1 MTGVACPAGDC
12 RFEVKLGWPAT
23 EPSRIDPLS
32 TQMPNDA
39 TDNQEVVSNRDVVAR
54 DMRLRAE
61 EIRTQ
66 RLIDDVKYWRD
77 RADEVRT
84 EAEFTLQPITRTA
97 LLETAQGYEALA
109 SRIEQRLG
117 EAGLPKSS

>member
-1 MTGVACPAGDC
+1 MSKDVTENPGGANREGVAGD
-12 RFEVKLGWPAT
+12 
-23 EPSRIDPLS
+23 I
-32 TQMPNDA
+32 
-39 TDNQEVVSNRDVVAR
+39 
-54 DMRLRAE
+54 RLRVE
-61 EIRTQ
+61 EIRMQ

-109 SRIEQRLG
+109 NRIEQRLG
-117 EAGLPKSS
+117 EVGLPKSS